1 MWSKFYRTVSLAAVI
16 LGMDQTAMQIFL
28 RFLRFGLL
36 AWGGPVAQI
45 AMIKKELVEDE
56 KWVSKEQFNRVLAV
70 YQVLPGPEAHE
81 LCVYFGMKA
90 GGRAGGFLAG
100 LAFMLPGFLL
110 MLLFTWLY
118 VKFGLRSPT
127 LLVLF
132 AGIQVAVVALIV
144 FAVYR
149 LGKHAV
155 INSALL
161 IIALASGIASFAGVN
176 FLIVLIIAGLAYVF
190 CQKNNWLAAVGL
202 AFVLLAFTTLTV
214 YENGIRFPSKQIH
227 HEQPIL
233 KHNNEPGSVFITGLK
248 GGLLTFGGAY
258 TAIPFI
264 QEDAVI
270 KNKWLT
276 QDQFLDG
283 IAISGILPAP
293 LIIFSTFVGYFG
305 AGWWGAILITLGI
318 FLPAFAFTLIGHS
331 VMEKLIAN
339 TALHNFLDGITAG
352 VIGLIGVTAIQLM
365 VSTVTSLPTVILFLL
380 GVVVLLKYRSKYTAM
395 LVIAGAGLFSWI
407 WNLIF

>member
-1 MWSKFYRTVSLAAVI
+1 MK
-16 LGMDQTAMQIFL
+16 QTPLQIFL
-28 RFLRFGLL
+28 RFLRFGCL

-45 AMIKKELVEDE
+45 AMIKKELVEE
-56 KWVSKEQFNRVLAV
+56 ENWISKDQFNRALAV

-81 LCVYFGMKA
+81 LCVYFGMRAA
-90 GGRAGGFLAG
+90 GRWGGFLAG
-100 LAFMLPGFLL
+100 LGFMLPGFLL
-110 MLLFTWLY
+110 ILLFTWLY

-127 LLVLF
+127 ILAIF

-149 LGKHAV
+149 IGKHAV
-155 INSALL
+155 INKKLLTIALL
-161 IIALASGIASFAGVN
+161 SAIAFLTGVH
-176 FLIVLIIAGLAYVF
+176 FLIVLGIAGAGYSFLRKKNIWVVISLA
-190 CQKNNWLAAVGL
+190 L
-202 AFVLLAFTTLTV
+202 VLLSLISFTV
-214 YENGIRFPSKQIH
+214 YENGFNFQRNHTKHDVQLSKKD
-227 HEQPIL
+227 P
-233 KHNNEPGSVFITGLK
+233 EPVSVFVSGLK
-248 GGLLTFGGAY
+248 AGLLTFGGAY

-270 KNKWLT
+270 KNKWMT

-283 IAISGILPAP
+283 IAISGVLPAP

-305 AGWWGAILITLGI
+305 AGWWGAILITIGI

-352 VIGLIGVTAIQLM
+352 VVGLVAVTAVQLLA
-365 VSTVTSLPTVILFLL
+365 SAVTTLPAIIIFLL
-380 GVVVLLKYRSKYTAM
+380 CLAILIKYRSKYASVLIIT
-395 LVIAGAGLFSWI
+395 GAGLFSLVWG
-407 WNLIF
+407 FFS

>member
-1 MWSKFYRTVSLAAVI
+1 MVSSAAVI
-16 LGMDQTAMQIFL
+16 LGMAQTPMQIFL

-56 KWVSKEQFNRVLAV
+56 KWVSKEQFNRALAV

-90 GGRAGGFLAG
+90 GGRTGGFLAG

-127 LLVLF
+127 LLVIF
-132 AGIQVAVVALIV
+132 TGIQVAVVALIV

-155 INSALL
+155 INRVLL
-161 IIALASGIASFAGVN
+161 IIALASGMASFAGVN
-176 FLIVLIIAGLAYVF
+176 FLLVLIIAGLGYAF
-190 CQKNNWLAAVGL
+190 WQKNNWLAAAGL
-202 AFVLLAFTTLTV
+202 AFILLAFTTLTV
-214 YENGIRFPSKQIH
+214 FENGIRFPSKQIH

-233 KHNNEPGSVFITGLK
+233 KHNNAPGSVFITGLK

-365 VSTVTSLPTVILFLL
+365 VSTVASLPAVILFLL
-380 GVVVLLKYRSKYTAM
+380 SVVVLLKFRSKYTAM
-395 LVIAGAGLFSWI
+395 LVIAGAGLFSWV
-407 WNLIF
+407 WDLLF

>member
-1 MWSKFYRTVSLAAVI
+1 MA
-16 LGMDQTAMQIFL
+16 QTLWQIFI

-45 AMIKKELVEDE
+45 AMIKKELVEEE
-56 KWVSKEQFNRVLAV
+56 KWVSKEQFNRALAV

-90 GGRAGGFLAG
+90 GGRPGGFLAG

-110 MLLFTWLY
+110 MLLCTWLY
-118 VKFGLRSPT
+118 VKLGLRSPT

-132 AGIQVAVVALIV
+132 AGVQVAVVALIV

-149 LGKHAV
+149 IGKHAV

-176 FLIVLIIAGLAYVF
+176 FIIVLIVAGLGYAF
-190 CQKNNWLAAVGL
+190 GRKKNWRAVAGL
-202 AFVLLAFTTLTV
+202 SFVLFSFTTLTV
-214 YENGIRFPSKQIH
+214 YENGVRFPSKQMH
-227 HEQPIL
+227 QGQQIL
-233 KHNNEPGSVFITGLK
+233 NHKNEPGTVFITGLK
-248 GGLLTFGGAY
+248 GSLLTFGGAY

-352 VIGLIGVTAIQLM
+352 VIGLIGVTAIQLF
-365 VSTVTSLPTVILFLL
+365 VSTVTSLPTAILFLL
-380 GVVVLLKYRSKYTAM
+380 SVVVLLKYRSKYTAM
-395 LVIAGAGLFSWI
+395 IVIGGAGLFSWI
-407 WNLIF
+407 WDFVF

>member
-1 MWSKFYRTVSLAAVI
+1 
-16 LGMDQTAMQIFL
+16 MDQTPVQIFF

-45 AMIKKELVEDE
+45 AMIKKELVEEE
-56 KWVSKEQFNRVLAV
+56 KWVSKEQFNRALAV

-90 GGRAGGFLAG
+90 GGRWGGFLAG

-118 VKFGLRSPT
+118 IMFGLRYPT
-127 LLVLF
+127 ILVIF

-149 LGKHAV
+149 IGKHAV
-155 INSALL
+155 VNTALF
-161 IIALASGIASFAGVN
+161 IIALLSGIAFFAGVN
-176 FLIVLIIAGLAYVF
+176 FLIVLIIAGLAYAF
-190 CQKNNWLAAVGL
+190 WQKKNRLAAAAL
-202 AFVLLAFTTLTV
+202 AFVLFAVTTLLI
-214 YENGIRFPSKQIH
+214 YENGINITLRQTQQEQQLLKQ
-227 HEQPIL
+227 
-233 KHNNEPGSVFITGLK
+233 KNEPGTVFITGLK
-248 GGLLTFGGAY
+248 AGLLTFGGAY

-270 KNKWLT
+270 KNKWMT

-305 AGWWGAILITLGI
+305 AGWWGAILITIGI

-331 VMEKLIAN
+331 IMEKLIAN

-352 VIGLIGVTAIQLM
+352 VIGLIGVTAIQLFA
-365 VSTVTSLPTVILFLL
+365 STVNSLSAVIIFLL
-380 GVVVLLKYRSKYTAM
+380 SLAVLIKYRSKYTAM
-395 LVIAGAGLFSWI
+395 LIIAFAGLFSLI
-407 WNLIF
+407 WSCLF

>member
-1 MWSKFYRTVSLAAVI
+1 MK
-16 LGMDQTAMQIFL
+16 QTPSQIFL

-45 AMIKKELVEDE
+45 AMIKKELVEEE
-56 KWVSKEQFNRVLAV
+56 KWVSTEQFNRALAV

-90 GGRAGGFLAG
+90 GGRWGGFLAG

-110 MLLFTWLY
+110 MLFFTWLY
-118 VKFGLRSPT
+118 VTFGLRSPT
-127 LLVLF
+127 LLVIF

-149 LGKHAV
+149 IGKHAV
-155 INSALL
+155 VNSKLL
-161 IIALASGIASFAGVN
+161 IIALLSALAFFAGVN
-176 FLIVLIIAGLAYVF
+176 FLIVLIISGLAYAF
-190 CQKNNWLAAVGL
+190 WQKKNMLALAAV
-202 AFVLLAFTTLTV
+202 AFVLFAFTSLIA
-214 YENGIRFPSKQIH
+214 YENGFGFKSRQAQQGPSLVNK
-227 HEQPIL
+227 
-233 KHNNEPGSVFITGLK
+233 KNEPGAVFITGLK

-270 KNKWLT
+270 KNKWMT

-305 AGWWGAILITLGI
+305 AGWWGAILITFVI

-331 VMEKLIAN
+331 AMEKLIAN

-352 VIGLIGVTAIQLM
+352 VIGLIGVTAIQLFI
-365 VSTVTSLPTVILFLL
+365 STVNNLSAVIIFLISLA
-380 GVVVLLKYRSKYTAM
+380 VLIKYRSKYTAM
-395 LVIAGAGLFSWI
+395 VVIAGAGLFSLI
-407 WNLIF
+407 WKLSF

>member
-1 MWSKFYRTVSLAAVI
+1 
-16 LGMDQTAMQIFL
+16 MDQTRRQIFL

-45 AMIKKELVEDE
+45 AMLKKELVDEE
-56 KWVSKEQFNRVLAV
+56 KWVSKEQFNRALAV

-90 GGRAGGFLAG
+90 GGRWGGFLAG

-118 VKFGLRSPT
+118 VQFGLKSPT
-127 LLVLF
+127 VLVVF

-149 LGKHAV
+149 IGKHAIV
-155 INSALL
+155 NRILLLIALL
-161 IIALASGIASFAGVN
+161 SGIAFISGVH
-176 FLIVLIIAGLAYVF
+176 FLIVLVIAGSAYAF
-190 CQKNNWLAAVGL
+190 WQKKNWLAVGAL
-202 AFVLLAFTTLTV
+202 AFVLFSFTALTA
-214 YENGIRFPSKQIH
+214 YEYGFGFNSRQRQQ
-227 HEQPIL
+227 EQPFV
-233 KHNNEPGSVFITGLK
+233 KKKNEPAAVFITGLK

-270 KNKWLT
+270 KNRWMT

-283 IAISGILPAP
+283 IALSGILPAP

-305 AGWWGAILITLGI
+305 AGWLGAILITLGI

-339 TALHNFLDGITAG
+339 TALHNLLDGITAG
-352 VIGLIGVTAIQLM
+352 VIGLIGATAIQLF
-365 VSTVTSLPTVILFLL
+365 VSTVNSIPAIAIFLLSLFLL
-380 GVVVLLKYRSKYTAM
+380 IKYRSKFTVM
-395 LVIAGAGLFSWI
+395 LTIAGAGLFSWL
-407 WNLIF
+407 WWLLI

>member
-1 MWSKFYRTVSLAAVI
+1 M
-16 LGMDQTAMQIFL
+16 GQTPVQIFF

-45 AMIKKELVEDE
+45 AMIKKELVEE
-56 KWVSKEQFNRVLAV
+56 EEWVSKEQFNRALAV

-90 GGRAGGFLAG
+90 GGRLGGFLAG

-110 MLLFTWLY
+110 MFLFTWLY

-127 LLVLF
+127 TFVLF
-132 AGIQVAVVALIV
+132 AGIQVAVVGLIV
-144 FAVYR
+144 FAVYKI
-149 LGKHAV
+149 GKHAV
-155 INSALL
+155 VNRTLL
-161 IIALASGIASFAGVN
+161 IIALASGVASFAGVN
-176 FLIVLIIAGLAYVF
+176 FLIVLIIAGMGYAF
-190 CQKNNWLAAVGL
+190 CQKKNWLAAGGL
-202 AFVLLAFTTLTV
+202 AFVLFAFTTLNL
-214 YENGIRFPSKQIH
+214 YENGINFASKQTQ
-227 HEQPIL
+227 HEQQIL
-233 KHNNEPGSVFITGLK
+233 THKNEPGTAFITGLK

-270 KNKWLT
+270 KNKWMT

-318 FLPAFAFTLIGHS
+318 FLPAFAFTLVGHS

-352 VIGLIGVTAIQLM
+352 VVGLIGVTAVQLFI
-365 VSTVTSLPTVILFLL
+365 STVNSLPAVIIFLL
-380 GVVVLLKYRSKYTAM
+380 SLLLLLKYRSKYTAIII
-395 LVIAGAGLFSWI
+395 IAGAGFFSWI
-407 WNLIF
+407 WSLVF